1 MKPTTTTCPVTK
13 TAKLLSDTWTM
24 LVVRAL
30 LEERSPMRF
39 CEFERALPGIS
50 TRTLAL
56 KLAKLE
62 SERIIRKRAD
72 GTYSATK
79 KGEGL
84 RGVERAMR
92 RYGEKYL

>member
-1 MKPTTTTCPVTK
+1 MKPIKTTCPVTK
-13 TAKLLSDTWTM
+13 TASLLSDTWTM

-30 LEERSPMRF
+30 LDARGPMRF
-39 CEFERALPGIS
+39 CELERALPGIS

-56 KLAKLE
+56 KLKKLE
-62 SERIIRKRAD
+62 SERIVRKYAA
-72 GTYSATK
+72 GTYAPTK

-84 RGVERAMR
+84 RVVERAMR